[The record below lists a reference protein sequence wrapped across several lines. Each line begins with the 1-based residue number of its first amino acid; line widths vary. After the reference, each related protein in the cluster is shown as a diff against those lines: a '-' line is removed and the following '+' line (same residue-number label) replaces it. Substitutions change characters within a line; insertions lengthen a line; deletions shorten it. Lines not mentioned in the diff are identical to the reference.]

1 MSFVSSLLQTSSS
14 VSKVYLQVFQ
24 ASGSD
29 HIHGNINITQDVI
42 DHIAMVVL

>member
-1 MSFVSSLLQTSSS
+1 MSTVSSLLQTSSS

-29 HIHGNINITQDVI
+29 HILDNINISQDVI
-42 DHIAMVVL
+42 DCIAVVVL